1 MKAFSASQLSHNRRE
16 ILNAARDGGAIIQSK
31 NTNGV
36 VLEEFVI
43 VTALK
48 YKGIEDDV
56 EIYMNKTGECLHT

>member
-1 MKAFSASQLSHNRRE
+1 MKTFNASQLSHDRRE
-16 ILNAARDGGAIIQSK
+16 ILNAARDEGAIIQSK
-31 NTNGV
+31 NTNGM

-56 EIYMNKTGECLHT
+56 EIYMSKTGERLHT